1 MRENGMV
8 LCSHN
13 QTTLKEKGREKECRA
28 VGGESREA
36 EGDNESVIAAV

>member
-13 QTTLKEKGREKECRA
+13 QTTLKEREKECRA
-28 VGGESREA
+28 VGRGKSRERR
-36 EGDNESVIAAV
+36 GDNESVIAAV